1 MMYLMLM
8 LGGPGQGHTG
18 GLWVGPCALCPDL
31 INETKSEECAVKS
44 VRIRAL
50 AFRSANACST
60 TASGALELP
69 VHGAHCAASI
79 AMNGEWC
86 HGLLV
91 VGAPFMLAK

>member
-50 AFRSANACST
+50 AFRSANASCFHHGIRRSRT
-60 TASGALELP
+60 PGARCTLR
-69 VHGAHCAASI
+69 SF
-79 AMNGEWC
+79 NRNEW
-86 HGLLV
+86 
-91 VGAPFMLAK
+91 